1 MDMHPPPRAP
11 WLRPAYT
18 LGLLALLVALAG
30 PAPAAQAAPIDF
42 QVTKTAD
49 TADGVCAIDC
59 SLREAIIAANAN
71 PGADTVFLSSGTYT
85 LSIAG
90 AGEDQSAIGE
100 LGISES
106 LTISTFSSSA
116 TVVTAGADWA
126 DRIFQIAPGASVT
139 IKNLAISGGKPAGAI
154 GGGIF
159 NQGMLTLQD
168 SLVSSNSAAG
178 GGGIASAGT
187 LNLQN
192 SDVSGNSAT
201 AGTSGGG
208 VLSSGAL
215 ALDGATISGNSAGG
229 LGGGISASGTA
240 TIAASTISAN
250 SAAGGGGGI
259 SGGTTLTI
267 GESTISGNTAG
278 GGGGGIL
285 NHGTLAIGESTISGN
300 TAGGRGGGVLNQ
312 AVLALTNSTIS
323 GNTASSGGAIA
334 NAGSATLASA
344 TLARNTATGG
354 SGGGVQSDPGTSF
367 GLKNTLLAENTG
379 AVAAD
384 CAGTLTSQ
392 GYNLVGKLA
401 GACVLAGASG
411 DLLNRDA
418 QLAGLR
424 DNGGATLTH
433 ALLPGSPALD
443 AGSPATPGSG
453 GGACPAAD
461 QRGLA
466 RPQTG
471 RCDIGAYEL
480 PGVSIVDFA
489 FQPAGLVVHTGTSV
503 RWKNIGAATHSSK
516 ANNNDIDFWV
526 SPALAPGDTFFHT
539 FNSPGIF
546 SYICAIHPNQM
557 FASITVIGQPVQSAP
572 LLTKLSPNT
581 AVAGSPTLQMTL
593 SGQRFDS
600 AAIVEWN
607 ATTLQIVSFS
617 PDQIIVSVP
626 AALLV
631 AAGSA
636 SVRVVNPLAAGGAS
650 NSLSFTITSAAAP
663 VLRALT
669 PASVTAGSLAFTLTL
684 LGSGFAPGAT
694 VGWGGTSLTPATIA
708 PGQITLQ
715 VPAALVASVGSA
727 AVTVVNPLAAGGA
740 SNALTFTITKPGD
753 NPVPTIISIAPSL
766 AQVGSGALTLT
777 ISGSGFVAGATVQFG
792 GTTLV
797 PSLTSSGQIVV
808 TIPAELL
815 AAVGTFDVTVS
826 NPDPGGSLSNVVP
839 FRVAQLARVYL
850 ALARK

>member
-90 AGEDQSAIGE
+90 AGEDQSATGD
-100 LGISES
+100 LDISES
-106 LTISTFSSSA
+106 LTITTFNSSA

-159 NQGMLTLQD
+159 NQGTLTLQD

-278 GGGGGIL
+278 G
-285 NHGTLAIGESTISGN
+285 
-300 TAGGRGGGVLNQ
+300 RGGGVLNQ
-312 AVLALTNSTIS
+312 AALALTNSTIS

-334 NAGSATLASA
+334 NAGSVTLASA

-433 ALLPGSPALD
+433 EI
-443 AGSPATPGSG
+443 
-453 GGACPAAD
+453 
-461 QRGLA
+461 
-466 RPQTG
+466 G
-471 RCDIGAYEL
+471 RAH
-480 PGVSIVDFA
+480 V
-489 FQPAGLVVHTGTSV
+489 
-503 RWKNIGAATHSSK
+503 
-516 ANNNDIDFWV
+516 
-526 SPALAPGDTFFHT
+526 
-539 FNSPGIF
+539 
-546 SYICAIHPNQM
+546 
-557 FASITVIGQPVQSAP
+557 
-572 LLTKLSPNT
+572 
-581 AVAGSPTLQMTL
+581 
-593 SGQRFDS
+593 
-600 AAIVEWN
+600 
-607 ATTLQIVSFS
+607 
-617 PDQIIVSVP
+617 
-626 AALLV
+626 
-631 AAGSA
+631 
-636 SVRVVNPLAAGGAS
+636 
-650 NSLSFTITSAAAP
+650 
-663 VLRALT
+663 
-669 PASVTAGSLAFTLTL
+669 
-684 LGSGFAPGAT
+684 
-694 VGWGGTSLTPATIA
+694 
-708 PGQITLQ
+708 
-715 VPAALVASVGSA
+715 
-727 AVTVVNPLAAGGA
+727 
-740 SNALTFTITKPGD
+740 
-753 NPVPTIISIAPSL
+753 
-766 AQVGSGALTLT
+766 
-777 ISGSGFVAGATVQFG
+777 
-792 GTTLV
+792 
-797 PSLTSSGQIVV
+797 
-808 TIPAELL
+808 
-815 AAVGTFDVTVS
+815 
-826 NPDPGGSLSNVVP
+826 
-839 FRVAQLARVYL
+839 
-850 ALARK
+850 